1 MYGRPSMV
9 FGGGPL
15 TPAIKGIIIACVIVF
30 LIQAMLGV
38 QPQSL
43 NCSGAGS
50 QVEQSLRLEPLNHYF
65 GLSSACFL
73 KKLWF
78 WQPVTYLFLHG
89 GLFHILMNML
99 VLWMFGAEL
108 ERRWGS
114 RAFLQ
119 FYLVCGVGAGLSIV
133 ALDPLVSLLPAAA
146 RQGWLS
152 SIPTVGASGAVYG
165 IMAAQAILFPNKMLL
180 LFLFFPM
187 RMRAAVLLLAAIMLF
202 SQLTTPGSGISHVAH
217 LGGMLFAWIYLHR
230 LWNIR
235 KMWKDWRRRV
245 RRKKYRVVADI
256 HDDDR
261 FDYH

>member
-1 MYGRPSMV
+1 MV

-30 LIQAMLGV
+30 LIQTMLGS
-38 QPQSL
+38 QPQL
-43 NCSGAGS
+43 LQCSETGPQGLQTIIS
-50 QVEQSLRLEPLNHYF
+50 DPLSPYF
-65 GLSSACFL
+65 GLSSACFV
-73 KKLWF
+73 KKLWI

-89 GLFHILMNML
+89 GLFHVLINML

-108 ERRWGS
+108 ERRWGT

-133 ALDPLVSLLPAAA
+133 AADPLVSLLPSAA

-217 LGGMLFAWIYLHR
+217 LGGMLCAWIYLHR
-230 LWNIR
+230 MWNIP
-235 KMWKDWRRRV
+235 KMWKDWRWRV

-256 HDDDR
+256 HDDDH